1 MNITYSI
8 DKILRIVTLNY
19 TGNPDFDEWA
29 NTMRAVFRDPNFEP
43 GFSLILDR
51 RLVTTAPE
59 TDYIEKIVA
68 FAKTHSIELGKC
80 RTAVVVTGD
89 ASYGMGRMSQ
99 ALFDDTE
106 NTQIFTDIKEAK
118 RWLSPQGPNK

>member
-8 DKILRIVTLNY
+8 DKILRIVSLNY
-19 TGNPDFDEWA
+19 TGDPDFDEWA

-43 GFSLILDR
+43 GFSFILDR
-51 RLVTTAPE
+51 RLVTNAPE

-68 FAKTHSIELGKC
+68 FSKAHPIELGKC
-80 RTAVVVTGD
+80 RTAVIVTGP

-99 ALFDDTE
+99 ALLDDTE
-106 NTQIFTDIKEAK
+106 NTQIFTDIEEAK